1 MKPLHLLLATAAV
14 NHFVFSGCRLAVL
27 LYAVHLNT
35 SPAVI
40 GLLTALFAALGVTT
54 SVATGRW
61 VDRIGPRQP
70 MLYSSLLMAA
80 GAATAFVWPGLSALL
95 VVSTVVGTLYNVYFI
110 GNQQQVG
117 RHGRPEDRI
126 GNFSLTMQIY
136 AGAGFV
142 APLVTGF
149 AIDHMGYAY
158 TFLLL
163 AALPL
168 IPALIIS
175 ADKLPFI
182 AEPTSRATATTTA
195 DAAATTISQS
205 RSVWDL
211 LRIANLRRIFI
222 VALLTHVGWNLYT
235 FLMPVYGAQIALSAS
250 LIGMVVSAFSL
261 AAVIVR
267 SFTTMMARH
276 ITAWQVLLASLLI
289 ASAGLI
295 ATPLFSNVAA
305 LLVLAAL
312 LGMSLGVGA
321 PMSLALMYDAAPP
334 CRIGEVLGLRLSMI
348 NGLQTVVPLSAGAI
362 GAAVGVGPVFWA
374 LAVILVAGTWAT
386 REQWHSPRAKH
397 GGASAD

>member
-1 MKPLHLLLATAAV
+1 MKPFHLLLATAAV

-27 LYAVHLNT
+27 LQAVHLGT
-35 SPAVI
+35 SPAVV

-61 VDRIGPRQP
+61 VDRIGPRDP

-80 GAATAFVWPGLSALL
+80 GAATAFVWPGLAALF

-126 GNFSLTMQIY
+126 GNFSLNMQIFS
-136 AGAGFV
+136 GASFA
-142 APLVTGF
+142 APLVTGL

-163 AALPL
+163 AVLPL
-168 IPALIIS
+168 IPALIIG
-175 ADKLPFI
+175 ADKLPFV
-182 AEPTSRATATTTA
+182 AEPRSRATATA
-195 DAAATTISQS
+195 GAIAASPS

-211 LRIANLRRIFI
+211 LRIADLRRIFI

-250 LIGMVVSAFSL
+250 QIGMVVSAFSL

-267 SFTTMMARH
+267 SLTAMMARH
-276 ITAWQVLLASLLI
+276 LTAWQVMLISLLI

-295 ATPLFSNVAA
+295 ATPLFSNLAI

-321 PMSLALMYDAAPP
+321 PMSLSLMYYAAPP
-334 CRIGEVLGLRLSMI
+334 GRIGEVLGLRLSMI

-374 LAVILVAGTWAT
+374 LAAILVAGTWVT
-386 REQWHSPRAKH
+386 REQWHAPRAKH
-397 GGASAD
+397 GEQSAD